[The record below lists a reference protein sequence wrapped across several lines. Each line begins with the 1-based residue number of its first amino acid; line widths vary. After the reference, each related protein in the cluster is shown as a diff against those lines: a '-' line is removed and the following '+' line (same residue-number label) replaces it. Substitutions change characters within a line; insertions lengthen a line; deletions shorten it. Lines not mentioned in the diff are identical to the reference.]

1 MTKNSSQK
9 LNLVVLISGSG
20 SNLQAIID
28 AIESN
33 RLDASIRAVISN
45 KHDAYGLQRAK
56 KAGISTEVLEHKN
69 FPDRESFDLQLI
81 KTIDQYLPD
90 LLVMAGFMRIL
101 SDGFINHFT
110 DRMINI
116 HPSLLPKFKGLHT
129 HKRALEAG
137 EAEHGLTIHYVTAE
151 LDSGP
156 ILKQVKVPVY
166 KDDNEETLANR
177 VLEQE
182 HIAYPEVIQWIAE
195 NKFPTLD

>member
-81 KTIDQYLPD
+81 KTIDQYQPD